1 LTTNLR
7 KKKTKK
13 VRRKPQ
19 DQESGSD
26 NAGMSTAALA
36 GLQQR
41 LGNRAVQQ
49 MLAAEKQA
57 QAERLLIIKTAMQHQ
72 KVEEEEEAE
81 TGEPVE
87 VLDEQAVHS
96 FSGPEWV
103 HQFPVSDKVADLD
116 TAFGT
121 DVAQFI
127 AALEKAGARVDILAT
142 AWPPER
148 AYLMH
153 WAWQIANE
161 KIDPRQVPHIKD
173 IDFGTDVSVDLDI
186 LWWHGDLDDSQ
197 AAAEQMIDAF
207 GIADLEQPPPLD
219 SLHVA
224 GEAIDMEIS
233 WGGETLVLED
243 PGGEEVV
250 IAEGPQDGTH
260 PGLIALGL
268 VYGVIHYGDTDEDA
282 VHWSVDGS

>member
-1 LTTNLR
+1 
-7 KKKTKK
+7 
-13 VRRKPQ
+13 
-19 DQESGSD
+19 
-26 NAGMSTAALA
+26 MSAAALA

-57 QAERLLIIKTAMQHQ
+57 QAERLLIAKTAIQHQ
-72 KVEEEEEAE
+72 KVEEEESE

-103 HQFPVSDKVADLD
+103 HKFPASDKVADLD

-127 AALEKAGARVDILAT
+127 AALEKAGASVDILAT

-153 WAWQIANE
+153 WAWLIANE
-161 KIDPRQVPHIKD
+161 KVDPRQVPHIKD
-173 IDFGTDVSVDLDI
+173 VDFGTDVSVDLDI
-186 LWWHGDLDDSQ
+186 LWWHGNLDDSQ
-197 AAAEQMIDAF
+197 AAAEQMVKAF
-207 GIADLEQPPPLD
+207 GIADLEKPPPLA
-219 SLHVA
+219 SQHVA
-224 GEAIDMEIS
+224 GEAIDMEIK
-233 WGGETLVLED
+233 WGGEMLTVED
-243 PGGEEVV
+243 PLGEEV
-250 IAEGPQDGTH
+250 IITEGPKDGTH

-282 VHWSVDGS
+282 VHWSVDGV